1 MANNVDHYF
10 TDHAICISSLMQW
23 VFRLQHKLYGRMELL
38 TLNQFAVLLWKN
50 FTLKR
55 RHVINLILEVFS
67 ALVFAIMLLL
77 FRAITETKINGPYN
91 YTSQPINTLPTFIQ
105 NANEWELIYIP
116 SNISVVKEITE
127 NVKKNLN
134 ISIRVRGFSSETE
147 FEKYILYDY
156 SSYNVLAAIV
166 FDHDFKNSN
175 DSLPLQ
181 VKYHLRFIRVQRTV
195 WWPDRPGWKTDF
207 LFPNRPSVGPRN
219 PNYPEGG
226 SPGYIREGFLV
237 VQYALDKAIMLYHE
251 NTTGQK
257 LFDGISIFVQRFP
270 YPAYCHDGLL
280 WIISSFLPLIF
291 MLMFSPIVLSNI
303 RYIVWEKEKRLKEY
317 QLITGLRNW
326 MIWAAYFFT
335 SFLWYI
341 IIIILICV
349 LFFAKIFN
357 KPIFRYS
364 DSGFIFLFLMC
375 YAVASIFFGF
385 MLSTLFSKE
394 IGAKW
399 HNFWTPAS
407 LEDNLVF
414 GYLFG
419 MLLLDAFLY
428 GLVAWYVETVF
439 PGRYGLP
446 QPWYFFLKLHGMR
459 WEYKFI
465 LLHVDILLSQNH
477 FLKRIFIPPL
487 NALDTLEENPL
498 AIIKWHSYWFGKPRI
513 RRKKEINGPEGI
525 QSTYFEDEPIHL
537 VAGIQI
543 KHLHKEYEDN
553 VVVNNL
559 SLNLYEEQITVLLGH
574 NGAGKTTILSI
585 LTGRFPPTKG
595 KAYIDGYD
603 ISSNIIEIRKNLGFC
618 PQHDLFFDDLTV
630 SEHLFFYSVIKG
642 IPQRKCTVET
652 DHMLS
657 IFNLL
662 EKHDAFPQELSG
674 GMKRK
679 LSIIIALMGSSKVLI
694 FDEPS
699 SGMDPTSRRVFWHLL
714 QQYKHNRTILLT
726 TQYMDEADILGDRI
740 AIMIKGTLRCCGSSV
755 FLKRKYGAGY
765 HIVMEKEPHCDV
777 EKMSALIQYY
787 VPDATLEND
796 IGDELSFMLPKK
808 YTTRFKDLF
817 NELEM
822 KQKDL
827 GIVSFVASIT
837 TMEDVYLKANKLAAS
852 EWNIHAIHSPYL
864 KTQNIK
870 RDKKQSMDMPID
882 YERPLS
888 SSLNEI
894 ANIKFNT
901 GFPLYFQQF
910 CSMFIKRA
918 LFSLRNWKL
927 LLLQIIV
934 ISVVTTYLLISL
946 DLGHGDVPARKMD
959 LSQYGQ
965 TTVPYSI
972 SGNSDLAMKLI
983 KNLEIFLKS
992 KNQELREIPGNVN
1005 NYLMQSKECHD
1016 FCIIAFSIK
1025 VEEDKTV
1032 LTILFNN
1039 EAYHSAA
1046 TSLAVLDNILFMSLS
1061 GLNASITV
1069 SNKPQP
1075 LPIYGSNM
1083 VPINGLQIV
1092 LCLAFGISVVV
1103 GNFCLQT
1110 VIERINKSKHIQFVS
1125 GVYVLTYWLSAL
1137 LWDLI
1142 SFFIPCC
1149 LLLGV
1154 FTLCEVEAFVV
1165 NYHFLDTLL
1174 ILMLYGW
1181 CVVPFMYLG
1190 SFLFSNSTAAYIK
1203 LTLFNYFST
1212 IFSIVIH
1219 SIIKHHETD
1228 FHISTRNFVNN
1239 VLMVLPTYN
1248 FAMSISRF
1256 FDDYEVKKLCAK
1268 QFQSVYLDCS
1278 KPFVQN
1284 NVYSFGE
1291 HGIAK
1296 FLITLAVMGLLFL
1309 LLLLSL
1315 ETALWSLKNFIFHN
1329 IVSNVYKKIM
1339 KRKATVSNQVI
1350 EDCEDEDVKNE
1361 RNRAQKMLQT
1371 LEESPLLLQELKKV
1385 YFKCPA
1391 VQAVR
1396 NISLVVNKSECFG
1409 IFGLNGAGKTTTFK
1423 MLTGEQTTTSGV
1435 VLIDGININENIRK
1449 VRSRIGYCP
1458 QLDSMLNHMTGRE
1471 LLIMYARLWG
1481 VPESN
1486 ICKYVEAFLHSVHL
1500 EAYADKFVYT
1510 YSGGHKR
1517 RLNTVIALM
1526 GKSSVVFLDEPS
1538 AGMDPVARHLLWDTI
1553 TWICKTGKAIIIT
1566 SHSMEECEALCT
1578 RLAIMVKGRFIY
1590 LGSPRHLRNKYG
1602 NICTLTAKIN
1612 IDKDEEKLQMFKNF
1626 IEKTFPGNI
1635 INQEYQ
1641 GTIICHIPSKEIR
1654 WGKVFSILEE
1664 ATVLFNLE
1672 DYSVS
1677 QITLEEIFLTFADI
1691 DRRENDD
1698 QINLL

>member
-1 MANNVDHYF
+1 
-10 TDHAICISSLMQW
+10 
-23 VFRLQHKLYGRMELL
+23 MELL

-303 RYIVWEKEKRLKEY
+303 RYIVWEKEKRLKV
-317 QLITGLRNW
+317 
-326 MIWAAYFFT
+326 
-335 SFLWYI
+335 
-341 IIIILICV
+341 IL
-349 LFFAKIFN
+349 
-357 KPIFRYS
+357 PIFRYS

-385 MLSTLFSKE
+385 MLSTLFSKAHLAASAGNILFFASFFPFNFIAQRYGE
-394 IGAKW
+394 ITLTYKVAACLSSNVALALGINLLLKLEVRQIGAKW

-446 QPWYFFLKLHGMR
+446 QPWYFFLK
-459 WEYKFI
+459 
-465 LLHVDILLSQNH
+465 
-477 FLKRIFIPPL
+477 
-487 NALDTLEENPL
+487 
-498 AIIKWHSYWFGKPRI
+498 HSYWFGKPRI

-543 KHLHKEYEDN
+543 KHLHKVLFQIYN

-992 KNQELREIPGNVN
+992 KNQELREIPG
-1005 NYLMQSKECHD
+1005 KIHRGCHD

-1075 LPIYGSNM
+1075 LPIYVLRCSLHFHFYFIFCR
-1083 VPINGLQIV
+1083 PINGLQIV

-1149 LLLGV
+1149 LLLVSGV

-1219 SIIKHHETD
+1219 SIIKHHGKNTHKVI
-1228 FHISTRNFVNN
+1228 FLS
-1239 VLMVLPTYN
+1239 
-1248 FAMSISRF
+1248 S
-1256 FDDYEVKKLCAK
+1256 
-1268 QFQSVYLDCS
+1268 SV
-1278 KPFVQN
+1278 VQN

-1339 KRKATVSNQVI
+1339 KR
-1350 EDCEDEDVKNE
+1350 
-1361 RNRAQKMLQT
+1361 
-1371 LEESPLLLQELKKV
+1371 KV

-1635 INQEYQ
+1635 SRTDLWQFCVKSYVLLLFHVLHNYLSNQ
-1641 GTIICHIPSKEIR
+1641 ILM
-1654 WGKVFSILEE
+1654 SIEHL
-1664 ATVLFNLE
+1664 
-1672 DYSVS
+1672 Y
-1677 QITLEEIFLTFADI
+1677 
-1691 DRRENDD
+1691 
-1698 QINLL
+1698 